1 MARGLILAHH
11 DRHGVVDD
19 HVVAAIHAYRAVA
32 DYLVVVST
40 SARALPDTVAPLVD
54 RFIPRPNEGY
64 DFCSWRAGIGALGE
78 AEACDELIC
87 VNDSVYGP
95 LADLGSTLGNS
106 RLANVDF
113 GGMCLSTQDPAGG
126 SAPRPHVQSWF
137 LIFRRPVLESDAF
150 RVFWEGVVPLDRKRD
165 IVERYEIG
173 LSERLVEAGFRMGA
187 LYDQREH
194 GPATLAE
201 MLPHLS
207 WRSPGRS
214 FRHLRKARRAA
225 HNPSELHW
233 RRLLEAGVPF
243 AKVSLFMPNHYGLD
257 RNVILRGLAAQTS
270 YDWRLI
276 ERHLH
281 RLTSGL

>member
-1 MARGLILAHH
+1 MARALILAHH
-11 DRHGVVDD
+11 DRDGVVDD
-19 HVVAAIHAYRAVA
+19 HVVQSLRAYRFVV
-32 DYLVVVST
+32 DHLVVVST
-40 SARALPDTVAPLVD
+40 SARVLSDPAATLVD
-54 RFIPRPNEGY
+54 RFISRPNEGY
-64 DFCSWRAGIGALGE
+64 DFCSWQAGIAVLGGGT
-78 AEACDELIC
+78 AYDEIIC

-95 LADLGSTLGNS
+95 FADLAPTLGDA
-106 RLANVDF
+106 RLMDVDF
-113 GGMCLSTQDPAGG
+113 GGMCLSIQDPAGG
-126 SAPRPHVQSWF
+126 LAPRPHLQSWF
-137 LIFRRPVLESDAF
+137 LLFRRPVLEHVAF
-150 RVFWEGVVPLDRKRD
+150 RDFWEGVVPLDHKRD

-214 FRHLRKARRAA
+214 FRHLRKSRRAM

-243 AKVSLFMPNHYGLD
+243 AKVSLFLPNHYGLD
-257 RNVILRGLAAQTS
+257 RDVILRWLATQTS
-270 YDWRLI
+270 YDCRLI

-281 RLTSGL
+281 RLISGP

>member
-1 MARGLILAHH
+1 MARALILAHH
-11 DRHGVVDD
+11 DRDGVVDD
-19 HVVAAIHAYRAVA
+19 HVVQSLRAYRVVV
-32 DYLVVVST
+32 DHLVVVST
-40 SARALPDTVAPLVD
+40 SARALPDSVAPLVD
-54 RFIPRPNEGY
+54 RFISRPNEGY
-64 DFCSWRAGIGALGE
+64 DFCSWRAGLEVLGGTS
-78 AEACDELIC
+78 AFDELLC

-95 LADLGSTLGNS
+95 LFDLGRTLADS
-106 RLANVDF
+106 RLADAEF
-113 GGMCLSTQDPAGG
+113 GGMCLSIQDPAGG
-126 SAPRPHVQSWF
+126 SAPRTHVQSWF
-137 LIFRRPVLESDAF
+137 LIFRRPVLEHVAF
-150 RVFWEGVVPLDRKRD
+150 RDFWEGVVPLDRKCD

-173 LSERLVEAGFRMGA
+173 LSEQLVAAGFRMGA
-187 LYDQREH
+187 LYDQRKH

-214 FRHLRKARRAA
+214 FRHLRKARRAM

-243 AKVSLFMPNHYGLD
+243 AKVSLFLPNHYGLD
-257 RNVILRGLAAQTS
+257 RAVILRGLAAQTS
-270 YDWRLI
+270 YDCRLI

>member
-1 MARGLILAHH
+1 MARALILAHH
-11 DRHGVVDD
+11 DRDGMVDD
-19 HVVAAIHAYRAVA
+19 HVVQSLRAYRVVV
-32 DYLVVVST
+32 DHLVVVST
-40 SARALPDTVAPLVD
+40 SARVLPDSAASLVD
-54 RFIPRPNEGY
+54 RFISRPNEGY
-64 DFCSWRAGIGALGE
+64 DFCSWRAGLEGLGGASAFDVL
-78 AEACDELIC
+78 LC

-95 LADLGSTLGNS
+95 LFDLGPALADS
-106 RLANVDF
+106 RLADADF

-126 SAPRPHVQSWF
+126 SAPRPHLQSWF

-150 RVFWEGVVPLDRKRD
+150 RVFWEGVVPLDRKCD

-173 LSERLVEAGFRMGA
+173 LSEQLVEAGFHVGA

-214 FRHLRKARRAA
+214 FRHLRKARRAS

-243 AKVSLFMPNHYGLD
+243 AKVSLFLPNHYGLD
-257 RNVILRGLAAQTS
+257 RAVILRGLAAQTS
-270 YDWRLI
+270 YDCRLI